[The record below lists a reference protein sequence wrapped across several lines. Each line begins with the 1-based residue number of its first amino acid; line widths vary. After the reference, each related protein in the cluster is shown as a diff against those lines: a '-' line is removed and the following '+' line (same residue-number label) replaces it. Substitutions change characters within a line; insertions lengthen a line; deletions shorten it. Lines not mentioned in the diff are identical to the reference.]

1 MVQTVPVS
9 GAGPCG
15 PGERVDRHGARPDRP
30 VNGEIVNGE
39 DGFDLAGSGAEPLRA
54 QDPRRIGPIPLVG
67 RIGAG
72 GMGRVYLGVTGGRYA
87 AVKQMLAS
95 VVAEDEGFVRRFG
108 QEMDNLGRL
117 PAEATAPLLA
127 SDRTA
132 EPPWFATAYVPGIT
146 LSEAVE
152 PPGGPSPGSP
162 PGSGTGGTF
171 PADALWLLLRE
182 VAAGLEPV
190 HALDMVHRDL
200 KPSNVMLTLDGVTL
214 IDFGIARA
222 AEQSQLTQTGL
233 IVGTPAY
240 MSPEQ
245 ATGSRRLTGAS
256 DIFALGLLVAYAASG
271 RWPFGDGAEGS
282 PLYRIVHDEPD
293 LAPVRERDA
302 RLAEVVASCLDKDP
316 EGRPTAAELVEL
328 IGQQGPSAP
337 VGWPAAVMDQLAE
350 RAAFAARVP
359 EGIELYAPVAP
370 GAVPAPSESA
380 GGAGSTEGAGGSK
393 DTPETTPDSRAPR
406 RERRRTRILLAVVPV
421 VVTTVGT
428 TLAIQ
433 NLPYSTGR
441 DHAAGSTP
449 SVSVTAPAGPTPSS
463 GASASATPAAEKPKK
478 PQGKGTS
485 SPDTATGGAGAGS
498 GGSGAGAQ
506 DRAAGSDGSGGSAGS
521 GSSGTDGGGSSGSSG
536 ASASGTSGT
545 GGGEPAPPPSSSTF
559 RLKNADNGSCL
570 IQVYGAADQGS
581 CTDSSASWTTVS
593 AENNSFKVVNKQS
606 RDCLVANM
614 LGQAVFVG
622 DCTRGTA
629 RLWRWG
635 SGGTLKSVPNG
646 GCLDLAYGGG
656 VSTATCASGKA
667 SQSWQKS

>member
-1 MVQTVPVS
+1 M
-9 GAGPCG
+9 
-15 PGERVDRHGARPDRP
+15 
-30 VNGEIVNGE
+30 NGE

-54 QDPRRIGPIPLVG
+54 KDPRRIGPIPLLG

-72 GMGRVYLGVTGGRYA
+72 GMGRVYLGVADGRYA

-108 QEMDNLGRL
+108 QEMDNLARL

-146 LSEAVE
+146 LAEAVE
-152 PPGGPSPGSP
+152 PHGAPSPDSRPGSP
-162 PGSGTGGTF
+162 PGAGSGSPV

-182 VAAGLEPV
+182 VAAGLKPV
-190 HALDMVHRDL
+190 HALGMVHRDL

-222 AEQSQLTQTGL
+222 AEQSQLTRTGL

-245 ATGSRRLTGAS
+245 AMGTRRLTSAS
-256 DIFALGLLVAYAASG
+256 DVFAMGLLVAYAASG
-271 RWPFGDGAEGS
+271 RWPFADGAEGS

-328 IGQQGPSAP
+328 IGRRSPSAP
-337 VGWPAAVMDQLAE
+337 GRWPEAVMEKLTR

-359 EGIELYAPVAP
+359 GNIEDPYVPVSAPD
-370 GAVPAPSESA
+370 PAEDA
-380 GGAGSTEGAGGSK
+380 RNTGGAGNTAGEGGTGDVPA
-393 DTPETTPDSRAPR
+393 TAPDARSPR
-406 RERRRTRILLAVVPV
+406 RGRRRTRILLAVVPV

-428 TLAIQ
+428 TLALQ
-433 NLPYSTGR
+433 NLPYATGP

-449 SVSVTAPAGPTPSS
+449 SVSVTAPADPTQSS
-463 GASASATPAAEKPKK
+463 GASASAAPASDRSKK
-478 PQGKGTS
+478 PEGKGTS
-485 SPDTATGGAGAGS
+485 SPDTAKGGAGTGGAAS
-498 GGSGAGAQ
+498 GSGAG
-506 DRAAGSDGSGGSAGS
+506 DTVGGSDGSGGSAGS
-521 GSSGTDGGGSSGSSG
+521 GSSGTGEGESSGSSG
-536 ASASGTSGT
+536 SGTSGSAT
-545 GGGEPAPPPSSSTF
+545 GGGEPAPPPSSGAF
-559 RLKNADNGSCL
+559 RLKNADNGSCV
-570 IQVYGAADQGS
+570 IQVFGSADDGN
-581 CTDSSASWTTVS
+581 CADPSASWTTVS
-593 AENNSFKVVNKQS
+593 AENNSLKVVNKQS
-606 RDCLVANM
+606 GACLVANM

-622 DCTRGTA
+622 DCTQGTQ

-635 SGGTLKSVPNG
+635 AGGTLKSVPNG

-656 VSTATCASGKA
+656 ISTATCASGKA
-667 SQSWQKS
+667 SQNWRKS

>member
-1 MVQTVPVS
+1 M
-9 GAGPCG
+9 
-15 PGERVDRHGARPDRP
+15 
-30 VNGEIVNGE
+30 NGE

-72 GMGRVYLGVTGGRYA
+72 GMGRVYLGVTDGRYA

-108 QEMDNLGRL
+108 QEMDNLARL
-117 PAEATAPLLA
+117 PSEATAPLLA
-127 SDRTA
+127 SDRSA

-146 LSEAVE
+146 LAEAVE
-152 PPGGPSPGSP
+152 PHGAPSPSSQPNPGPSSRPRASSGSP
-162 PGSGTGGTF
+162 F
-171 PADALWLLLRE
+171 PAGALWLLLRE
-182 VAAGLEPV
+182 VAAGLKPV
-190 HALDMVHRDL
+190 HALGMVHRDL
-200 KPSNVMLTLDGVTL
+200 KPSNVMLTLGGVTL

-222 AEQSQLTQTGL
+222 AEQSQLTRTGL

-245 ATGSRRLTGAS
+245 AMGTRRLTGAS
-256 DIFALGLLVAYAASG
+256 DVFALGLLVAYAASG
-271 RWPFGDGAEGS
+271 RWPFGAGAEGS

-293 LAPVRERDA
+293 LASVRERDA

-328 IGQQGPSAP
+328 IGLRGPSAP
-337 VGWPAAVMDQLAE
+337 GGWPEAVMEQLTR

-359 EGIELYAPVAP
+359 EIEPYVPVAP
-370 GAVPAPSESA
+370 GTAPDPAKDA
-380 GGAGSTEGAGGSK
+380 GNTGGAGNTAGAGGTG
-393 DTPETTPDSRAPR
+393 DIPATAPDARSPR

-428 TLAIQ
+428 TLALQ
-433 NLPYSTGR
+433 NLPYATGP

-449 SVSVTAPAGPTPSS
+449 SVTVTAPADPTQSS
-463 GASASATPAAEKPKK
+463 GASASATPASEKPKK
-478 PQGKGTS
+478 PEGKGTS
-485 SPDTATGGAGAGS
+485 SPDAAVGGADTGGAASGSGAGDTSGGSDGSAGSAGAGS
-498 GGSGAGAQ
+498 
-506 DRAAGSDGSGGSAGS
+506 
-521 GSSGTDGGGSSGSSG
+521 SGTGDGDSSGSSG
-536 ASASGTSGT
+536 SGTSDSAT
-545 GGGEPAPPPSSSTF
+545 GGGEPAPPPSSGTF

-570 IQVYGAADQGS
+570 IQVYGAADDGN
-581 CTDSSASWTTVS
+581 CADPSASWTTVT
-593 AENNSFKVVNKQS
+593 AENNSIKVVNKQS
-606 RDCLVANM
+606 GACLVANM

-622 DCTRGTA
+622 DCTQGTQ

-656 VSTATCASGKA
+656 ISTQTCASGKA
-667 SQSWQKS
+667 SQSWRKS

>member
-1 MVQTVPVS
+1 M
-9 GAGPCG
+9 
-15 PGERVDRHGARPDRP
+15 D
-30 VNGEIVNGE
+30 GE

-108 QEMDNLGRL
+108 QEMDNLARL

-146 LSEAVE
+146 LAEAVE
-152 PPGGPSPGSP
+152 PQGGPSPSSP
-162 PGSGTGGTF
+162 PSSSGGGAI

-182 VAAGLEPV
+182 VAEGLKPV

-222 AEQSQLTQTGL
+222 AEQSQLTRTGL

-245 ATGSRRLTGAS
+245 ATGARRLTPAS
-256 DIFALGLLVAYAASG
+256 DVFALGLLVGYAASG

-316 EGRPTAAELVEL
+316 EGRPTVAELAEL
-328 IGQQGPSAP
+328 ATQQGSSAP
-337 VGWPAAVMDQLAE
+337 GGWPAAVMDQLVQ

-359 EGIELYAPVAP
+359 KGIESYGPVAP
-370 GAVPAPSESA
+370 GTVPAPSE
-380 GGAGSTEGAGGSK
+380 GAGDTSGTAGAGDSE
-393 DTPETTPDSRAPR
+393 DAPHAAPDARPPR

-433 NLPYSTGR
+433 NLPYATGP

-449 SVSVTAPAGPTPSS
+449 SVSVTAPADPTQSS
-463 GASASATPAAEKPKK
+463 GASASAMPTSVKPKK
-478 PQGKGTS
+478 PEGKGTS
-485 SPDTATGGAGAGS
+485 SPDAGAGS
-498 GGSGAGAQ
+498 GGSGGGAQ
-506 DRAAGSDGSGGSAGS
+506 DTAGGGDGPGGS
-521 GSSGTDGGGSSGSSG
+521 GSSGNSGSSSPGGGGSSGS
-536 ASASGTSGT
+536 GTSVSST
-545 GGGEPAPPPSSSTF
+545 GGGAPVTPPSSGAF

-570 IQVYGAADQGS
+570 IQVYGAADDGN
-581 CTDSSASWTTVS
+581 CTDPSASWTTVS
-593 AENNSFKVVNKQS
+593 AENNSFKVVNEQS
-606 RDCLVANM
+606 RACLVANM

-622 DCTRGTA
+622 DCTQGAA

-656 VSTATCASGKA
+656 VATTTCASGKA
-667 SQSWQKS
+667 SQNWRKS